1 VWKLKYEKLLKKNN
15 FKNVSCIIYLRSEL
29 CFPMLKKLSMFSSTF
44 EVLQEVACGEEN
56 YRPPAANSKNNF
68 EFMLQNNNNQFNKNQ
83 ISIVFFARNVS
94 CYIMEHYTYESLAL
108 DSKVILY

>member
-1 VWKLKYEKLLKKNN
+1 MCVEIKIWETPLKKNK
-15 FKNVSCIIYLRSEL
+15 FENVSCIIYLRSEL

-68 EFMLQNNNNQFNKNQ
+68 EFILQNK

-94 CYIMEHYTYESLAL
+94 CYIIKHYTYESLAL